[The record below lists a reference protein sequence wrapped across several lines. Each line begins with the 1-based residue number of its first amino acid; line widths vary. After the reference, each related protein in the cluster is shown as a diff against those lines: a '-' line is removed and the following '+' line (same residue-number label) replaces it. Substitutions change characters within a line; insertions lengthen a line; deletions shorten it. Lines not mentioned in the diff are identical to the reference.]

1 MNHAEMGAFFDAVI
15 ELVYGRK
22 LAPNPMRKRL
32 GTDDPREV
40 TPTKR

>member
-1 MNHAEMGAFFDAVI
+1 MTYAEMGADFDAII

-32 GTDDPREV
+32 GTDDPREI
-40 TPTKR
+40 TLIKR

>member
-1 MNHAEMGAFFDAVI
+1 MTYAEMGANFDAVI

-32 GTDDPREV
+32 RTDDPREV
-40 TPTKR
+40 TPIKH